1 MVFPVGDIK
10 SLAVGKNSTSG
21 FEGADVCKWLT
32 DVGVTCILVKYRVPN
47 TGCNW
52 NRETRTH
59 EAPEATMALQDAQRA
74 ISIVRHHAIEFG
86 IEPDKIG
93 VTGVS
98 AGGKPSVL
106 YHTAFHPRP
115 YAPVPTHHQAT
126 NP

>member
-52 NRETRTH
+52 NRETRKH
-59 EAPEATMALQDAQRA
+59 EAPEVPMALQDAQRA
-74 ISIVRHHAIEFG
+74 ISIVRHHAIEYG
-86 IEPDKIG
+86 IDPDKIG
-93 VTGVS
+93 VRGFS
-98 AGGKPSVL
+98 AGGKIVRASVRVRVCK
-106 YHTAFHPRP
+106 Y
-115 YAPVPTHHQAT
+115 VSI
-126 NP
+126 